1 MAAALANLARMTTAT
16 TGTGTITL
24 GSAVPGF
31 LTFAEAG
38 ISDGQELSYAIE
50 DGLEREVGRGVYSS
64 SGTTLTRDV
73 LNSTN
78 SGAEIN
84 LSGNAQV
91 FITALKEDFDNIART
106 SEAQTFAK
114 PQRVGLKTLT
124 YGSTVTIDLNDGNAF
139 ELTMSGNPTIANPSN
154 MASAIGQE
162 VFVVF
167 RGAYQPAFGSYW
179 KFPGGAVPDFSGS
192 LNVVGGVVVSSTEIA
207 AFAGAGM
214 A

>member
-1 MAAALANLARMTTAT
+1 MAAVLANLARMTTAT

-38 ISDGQELSYAIE
+38 ITDGQEVSYAIE

-73 LNSTN
+73 LKSTN
-78 SGAEIN
+78 SGTEIN

-91 FITALKEDFDNIART
+91 FITALKEDFDHIART
-106 SEAQTFAK
+106 NEAQTYSQ

-124 YGSTVTIDLNDGNAF
+124 YGSTVTIDLNEGNAF

-154 MASAIGQE
+154 IASAIGQE
-162 VFVVF
+162 IFIVF
-167 RGAYQPAFGSYW
+167 RGEYQPSFGSYW
-179 KFPGGAVPDFSGS
+179 KFPGGEAPTFDGD
-192 LNVVGGVVVSSTEIA
+192 LNVIGGEVISSTEIV

-214 A
+214 G